1 MIHAGQWPTSLFIRV
16 IIYMYNPTLQL
27 AGFDN
32 RLKNRPK
39 KFRKVEMMVGK
50 IFKRICTKL

>member
-1 MIHAGQWPTSLFIRV
+1 MIHTGQWPTSLFIRV
-16 IIYMYNPTLQL
+16 IIYNPTLQL